1 MVTQDPITYSSP
13 AEYLAQMKPLISA
26 KKAELEKHE
35 YQQYVKKLD
44 VNATEIVQGEVKKG
58 TNEAGDQEEE
68 NKEAPKKKKN
78 KKKKKKQTDVPNEEM
93 KQEEESSGT
102 MAAPAM

>member
-1 MVTQDPITYSSP
+1 
-13 AEYLAQMKPLISA
+13 MKPLIAA

-44 VNATEIVQGEVKKG
+44 VNATEIVQGEVKNG
-58 TNEAGDQEEE
+58 TNESGDQEEE